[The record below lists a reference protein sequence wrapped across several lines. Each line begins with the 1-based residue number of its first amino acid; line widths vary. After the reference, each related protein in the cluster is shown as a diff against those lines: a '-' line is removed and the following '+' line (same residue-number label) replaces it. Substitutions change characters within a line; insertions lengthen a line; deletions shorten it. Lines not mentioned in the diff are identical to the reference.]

1 MADSTQALAFQE
13 ALRGVTQQQ
22 AVLESI
28 RGRAATLLAIASVST
43 SFLGG
48 VALNKERP
56 RGLAWIPVLLFILVG
71 VLAILIL
78 LPRRGWIFRLGAR
91 ELIRDYVEADPPAAL
106 PEMHRDLALHLE
118 RHYQSNERRLR
129 TLFWLFQAASAL
141 LVGEVVVWLLVLA
154 QG

>member
-48 VALNKERP
+48 VALNTERP

-106 PEMHRDLALHLE
+106 PEMQRDLALHLE
-118 RHYQSNERRLR
+118 RHYQGNERRLR
-129 TLFWLFQAASAL
+129 RLFWLFQAASAL
-141 LVGEVVVWLLVLA
+141 LVGEVVVWLLVLE

>member
-48 VALNKERP
+48 VALNTERP

-91 ELIRDYVEADPPAAL
+91 ELIRDYVEADPPASL
-106 PEMHRDLALHLE
+106 PEMQRDLALHLE
-118 RHYQSNERRLR
+118 RHYQGNERHLR
-129 TLFWLFQAASAL
+129 RLFWLFQAASAL
-141 LVGEVVVWLLVLA
+141 LVGEVVVWLLVLE